1 MGQIVDLAEARADR
15 SRPSRGLA
23 SFFFA
28 LDCPI
33 SYIAAERIERIFGEI
48 DWVPLAGPAHS
59 LGVPCSI
66 AESNRRAGDRL
77 AIASNHA
84 ERLRLPLVEPDGFPM
99 LDCRPAARAAV
110 CAVELGKG
118 RRFALAAL
126 RLAFCGGYDL
136 SDRAV
141 IAEAAIAS
149 DLPAAELVAAAD
161 DQRHDVALDATRR
174 GMLAR
179 GVTSGPAIR
188 IGSRWCEGLEAVP
201 GASAVAVARALQ
213 SGPAGQGI

>member
-15 SRPSRGLA
+15 SRASRAPA

-33 SYIAAERIERIFGEI
+33 SYLAAECVERIFGEI

-59 LGVPCSI
+59 LGVPCS
-66 AESNRRAGDRL
+66 AGESNLRTGDRL
-77 AIASNHA
+77 AIAANLL
-84 ERLRLPLVEPDGFPM
+84 ERLQLPLIEPDGFPL
-99 LDCRPAARAAV
+99 LDGRPAARAALR
-110 CAVELGKG
+110 AGELGEG

-136 SDRAV
+136 SDREV

-149 DLPAAELVAAAD
+149 DLPADELVGAAD
-161 DQRHDVALDATRR
+161 DPRYDVALDATRR

-188 IGSRWCEGLEAVP
+188 IGSRWFEGLEAVP
-201 GASAVAVARALQ
+201 GASTVAGSDRTPRRD
-213 SGPAGQGI
+213 SRY